1 MVNMKTLLKLNLLK
15 KVKVTSN
22 VSYLLI
28 LLISL
33 SLFFVVIFFLK
44 VDVMVHG
51 RGYLQIKDRNILIEH
66 PDGGKINKLLVRE
79 GELVREGQLLAII
92 DNSYI
97 AEEAAKAIQQKRIYQ
112 IRMQR
117 IKAEIDNLPFVIPE
131 NINNDEEKYYRQEKE
146 TYLSN
151 INNYH
156 NELTLSESIEKQ
168 RNTELEANLIKIE
181 GLQKDIKYAE
191 EQLKLVSNLVKI
203 QAAAKSTLL
212 TRQAELQKIKN
223 ELDSSKSMTKVLKTG
238 LETAQLDT
246 EKIKGEY
253 KQSRNKELLQVQ
265 ELLSENEAK
274 LVGVNARKG
283 QSNVYSPVSG
293 RIQKLFKSHQGSV
306 LPAGGALFEITPDNV
321 PVIAV
326 IKLDT
331 KDRDKVWSGMPAK
344 LDIGGTGASKNAP
357 VAGHVEL
364 VSADSF
370 SDERGYRYY
379 QTDIIFESKASEAV
393 FPGMVVDAYI
403 LTGQR
408 SIASYLFSPV
418 ITGASRAFTEQ

>member
-1 MVNMKTLLKLNLLK
+1 MV
-15 KVKVTSN
+15 V
-22 VSYLLI
+22 
-28 LLISL
+28 
-33 SLFFVVIFFLK
+33 FFLK

-117 IKAEIDNLPFVIPE
+117 IKAELNNLSFVIPE
-131 NINNDEEKYYRQEKE
+131 NISDDEGKYYHQERE

-168 RNTELEANLIKIE
+168 RNTELETNLIKIE

-212 TRQAELQKIKN
+212 MRQAELQKIKN
-223 ELDSSKSMTKVLKTG
+223 ELDSSRSMTKVLRTA

-283 QSNVYSPVSG
+283 QSKISSPVSG

-331 KDRDKVWSGMPAK
+331 KDRDKVWSGMPVK
-344 LDIGGTGASKNAP
+344 LDIGGTGASKSAP

-379 QTDIIFESKASEAV
+379 QTDIIFESKATETV
-393 FPGMVVDAYI
+393 YPGMVVDAYI

-418 ITGASRAFTEQ
+418 ITGASRAFSEQ

>member
-1 MVNMKTLLKLNLLK
+1 MINMKTLLKLNLLK
-15 KVKVTSN
+15 KLKVTSN
-22 VSYLLI
+22 ASYLLI
-28 LLISL
+28 LIISL
-33 SLFFVVIFFLK
+33 TLFFVVIFFLK

-66 PDGGKINKLLVRE
+66 PDGGKINKLLARE
-79 GELVREGQLLAII
+79 GELVKEGQLLAII

-117 IKAEIDNLPFVIPE
+117 IKAEIDNLPFIIPE
-131 NINNDEEKYYRQEKE
+131 NIGDDEKKYYHQERE

-151 INNYH
+151 INTYH
-156 NELTLSESIEKQ
+156 NELTLSESVEKQ

-223 ELDSSKSMTKVLKTG
+223 ELDSSKSMTKVLRTG

-253 KQSRNKELLQVQ
+253 KQNRNRELLQVQ

-283 QSNVYSPVSG
+283 QSKVYSPVSG

-344 LDIGGTGASKNAP
+344 LDIGGTGTSKTAP

-370 SDERGYRYY
+370 SDDRGYRYY

-393 FPGMVVDAYI
+393 YPGMVVDAYI